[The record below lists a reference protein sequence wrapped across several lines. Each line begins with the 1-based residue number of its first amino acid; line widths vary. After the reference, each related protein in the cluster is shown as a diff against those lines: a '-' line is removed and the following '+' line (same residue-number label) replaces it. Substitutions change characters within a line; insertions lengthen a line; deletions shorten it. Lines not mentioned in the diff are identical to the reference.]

1 LKPGPKRCSIAAP
14 PSAIEIGDGSA
25 PDGQGRRFERTDTR
39 QSRRPDTRQF
49 GGLAARGLFALA
61 ILLLLFGSGVH
72 AQSDNRIA
80 LGANVSLRDTA
91 DAGVRGR
98 DGVGLLCRFGS
109 GDTGWGWDWGLNWVS
124 ADITRHIGGSL
135 VQLGEMHLR
144 PVMVGYGYDY
154 RRGRQ
159 LYFASVVAGYA
170 FVSMSL
176 APAAVDAYHDRLG
189 ARSVSVKTP
198 NTLAVRPEI
207 GVWHDLA
214 EKVGVNVSAS
224 YLMARPLVTVR
235 TATGEDDHHI
245 RADMFQIKV
254 GIVYSIF

>member
-1 LKPGPKRCSIAAP
+1 MKPGPKCCSIEAP
-14 PSAIEIGDGSA
+14 PSAIEIGDESA
-25 PDGQGRRFERTDTR
+25 PDGQGRRFQRTDTR

-49 GGLAARGLFALA
+49 GGSALV

-80 LGANVSLRDTA
+80 LGANISLRDTA
-91 DAGVRGR
+91 DPGARGR
-98 DGVGLLCRFGS
+98 DGLGLLCRFGS

-124 ADITRHIGGSL
+124 ADIARHIGGSL

-170 FVSMSL
+170 FVSMAL

-235 TATGEDDHHI
+235 TATGDDDHHI

>member
-1 LKPGPKRCSIAAP
+1 LKPGPKCCSIEAP
-14 PSAIEIGDGSA
+14 PSAIEIGDESA
-25 PDGQGRRFERTDTR
+25 PDGQGRRFQRTDTR
-39 QSRRPDTRQF
+39 ESRRPDTRQF
-49 GGLAARGLFALA
+49 GGSALV

-80 LGANVSLRDTA
+80 LGANISLRDTA
-91 DAGVRGR
+91 DAGMRGR
-98 DGVGLLCRFGS
+98 DGLGLLCRFGR

-124 ADITRHIGGSL
+124 ADITRHVGGSL
-135 VQLGEMHLR
+135 VQLGEMHVR

-170 FVSMSL
+170 FVSMAL

-235 TATGEDDHHI
+235 TATGDDDHHI